1 MKEILIKTI
10 DLSKVYTQG
19 DVKVNALDQVNIEIY
34 ANEITAV
41 VGPSGCGK
49 STLLHLLSGMDKPT
63 AGKVLFE
70 NDDMY
75 KLNDRMLTKLRSEK
89 IGFIFQKFNL
99 LPDLTVI
106 ENITLPADLSNISYD
121 REYLHYIIE
130 TLGLEKRLSFFPRQL
145 SGGQQQRVAIAR
157 ALIKKPKII
166 FADEPTGNLDT
177 KSGERF
183 IEIMLNANKK
193 LNLTFVIVTHNPD
206 LALRSNRI
214 LSLQDG
220 RVIDDKVVG
229 T

>member
-1 MKEILIKTI
+1 MKNIILETI
-10 DLSKVYTQG
+10 GLSKVYMQG
-19 DVKVNALDQVNIEIY
+19 DVKVTDLEQVNIKIY

-41 VGPSGCGK
+41 VGASGCGK
-49 STLLHLLSGMDKPT
+49 STLLHLLSGMDRPT
-63 AGKVLFE
+63 SGKVLLDGE
-70 NDDMY
+70 DIY
-75 KLNDRMLTKLRSEK
+75 SLNDRMLTKLRSEV

-106 ENITLPADLSNISYD
+106 ENITLPADLSNIKYD
-121 REYLHYIIE
+121 REYLNYIIE
-130 TLGLEKRLSFFPRQL
+130 TLGLDERLDFFPRQL

-183 IEIMLNANKK
+183 IEIMLDANKK

-206 LALRSNRI
+206 LALKSNRI

-220 RVIDDKVVG
+220 KVIDDKVV
-229 T
+229 

>member
-1 MKEILIKTI
+1 MKNIILETI
-10 DLSKVYTQG
+10 GLSKVYMQG
-19 DVKVNALDQVNIEIY
+19 DVKVTALDQVNIKIY

-49 STLLHLLSGMDKPT
+49 STLLHLLSGMDRPT
-63 AGKVLFE
+63 SGKVLLDGE
-70 NDDMY
+70 DIY
-75 KLNDRMLTKLRSEK
+75 SLNDRMLTKLRSEV

-106 ENITLPADLSNISYD
+106 ENITLPADLSNIKYD
-121 REYLHYIIE
+121 REYLNYIIE
-130 TLGLEKRLSFFPRQL
+130 TLGLDERLDFFPRQL

-183 IEIMLNANKK
+183 IEIMLDANRK
-193 LNLTFVIVTHNPD
+193 LNLTFVIVTHNSD
-206 LALRSNRI
+206 LALKSNRI

-220 RVIDDKVVG
+220 KVIDDKVV
-229 T
+229 

>member
-1 MKEILIKTI
+1 MKNIILETI
-10 DLSKVYTQG
+10 GLSKVYMQG
-19 DVKVNALDQVNIEIY
+19 DVKVTALDQVNIKIY

-49 STLLHLLSGMDKPT
+49 STLLHLLSGMDRPT
-63 AGKVLFE
+63 SGKVLLDGE
-70 NDDMY
+70 DIY
-75 KLNDRMLTKLRSEK
+75 SLNDRMLTKLRSEV

-99 LPDLTVI
+99 LPDLSVI
-106 ENITLPADLSNISYD
+106 ENITLPADLSNIKYD
-121 REYLHYIIE
+121 REYLNYIIE
-130 TLGLEKRLSFFPRQL
+130 TLGLDERLDFFPRQL

-183 IEIMLNANKK
+183 IEIMLDANRK
-193 LNLTFVIVTHNPD
+193 LNLTFVIVTHNSD
-206 LALRSNRI
+206 LALKSNRI

-220 RVIDDKVVG
+220 KVIDDKVV
-229 T
+229 

>member
-1 MKEILIKTI
+1 MKNIILETI
-10 DLSKVYTQG
+10 GLSKVYMQG
-19 DVKVNALDQVNIEIY
+19 DVKVTALDQVNIEIY

-49 STLLHLLSGMDKPT
+49 STLLHLLSGMDRPT
-63 AGKVLFE
+63 SGKVLLDGE
-70 NDDMY
+70 DIY
-75 KLNDRMLTKLRSEK
+75 CLNDRMLTKLRSEA

-106 ENITLPADLSNISYD
+106 ENITLPADLSNIRYD
-121 REYLHYIIE
+121 REYLNYIIE
-130 TLGLEKRLSFFPRQL
+130 TLGLDERLDFFPRQL

-183 IEIMLNANKK
+183 IEIMLDANKK

-206 LALRSNRI
+206 LALKSNRI

-220 RVIDDKVVG
+220 RVIDDKVV
-229 T
+229 

>member
-1 MKEILIKTI
+1 MKNIILETI
-10 DLSKVYTQG
+10 GLSKVYMQG
-19 DVKVNALDQVNIEIY
+19 DVKVTALDQVNIKIY

-49 STLLHLLSGMDKPT
+49 STLLHLLSGMDRPT
-63 AGKVLFE
+63 SGKVLLDGE
-70 NDDMY
+70 DIY
-75 KLNDRMLTKLRSEK
+75 SLNDRMLTKLRSEV

-106 ENITLPADLSNISYD
+106 ENITLPADLSNIKYD
-121 REYLHYIIE
+121 REYLNYIIE
-130 TLGLEKRLSFFPRQL
+130 TLGLDERLDFFPRQL

-157 ALIKKPKII
+157 ALIKKPKIM
-166 FADEPTGNLDT
+166 FADEQTGNLDT

-183 IEIMLNANKK
+183 IEIMLDANKK

-206 LALRSNRI
+206 LALKSNRI

-220 RVIDDKVVG
+220 KVIDDKVV
-229 T
+229 

>member
-1 MKEILIKTI
+1 MKKIILETI
-10 DLSKVYTQG
+10 GLSKVYMQG
-19 DVKVNALDQVNIEIY
+19 DVKVTALDQVNIKIY

-49 STLLHLLSGMDKPT
+49 STLLHLLSGMDRPT
-63 AGKVLFE
+63 SGKVLLDGE
-70 NDDMY
+70 DIY
-75 KLNDRMLTKLRSEK
+75 SLNDRMLTKLRSEV

-106 ENITLPADLSNISYD
+106 ENITLPADLSNIKYD
-121 REYLHYIIE
+121 REYLNYIIE
-130 TLGLEKRLSFFPRQL
+130 TLGLDERLDFFPRQL

-183 IEIMLNANKK
+183 IEIMLDANKK

-206 LALRSNRI
+206 LALKSNRI

-220 RVIDDKVVG
+220 KVIDDKVV
-229 T
+229 